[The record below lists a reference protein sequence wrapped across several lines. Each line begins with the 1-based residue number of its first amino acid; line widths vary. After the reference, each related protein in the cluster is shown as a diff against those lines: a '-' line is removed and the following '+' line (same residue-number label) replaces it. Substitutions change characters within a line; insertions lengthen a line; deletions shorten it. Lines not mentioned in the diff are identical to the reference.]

1 MAGRITLAEDAL
13 PAGTR
18 PAYVKA
24 VIKRGGIDSETLI
37 FINEGFF
44 YQELSPLGKAG
55 KIFEINTGEN
65 SIFRSNITAFNST
78 ARPIMGYT
86 RNINLDT
93 VDKDNDTDIQPDKV
107 CKT

>member
-1 MAGRITLAEDAL
+1 M
-13 PAGTR
+13 PAGKR
-18 PAYVKA
+18 PAYIKA
-24 VIKRGGIDSETLI
+24 EIKSGIDSETKL
-37 FINEGFF
+37 FFNEGTS

-65 SIFRSNITAFNST
+65 SIFKSNVTAFNST
-78 ARPIMGYT
+78 ARPNVPYIKQV
-86 RNINLDT
+86 NLDK

>member
-1 MAGRITLAEDAL
+1 MAGKIVLAEDAL
-13 PAGTR
+13 PPNSF
-18 PAYVKA
+18 PAYIKA
-24 VIKRGGIDSETLI
+24 EIKSGIDSETKL
-37 FINEGFF
+37 FFNEGTS

-65 SIFRSNITAFNST
+65 SIFRSNVTNFNST

-86 RNINLDT
+86 RKINLDT
-93 VDKDNDTDIQPDKV
+93 TDKDNDTDIQPDKV